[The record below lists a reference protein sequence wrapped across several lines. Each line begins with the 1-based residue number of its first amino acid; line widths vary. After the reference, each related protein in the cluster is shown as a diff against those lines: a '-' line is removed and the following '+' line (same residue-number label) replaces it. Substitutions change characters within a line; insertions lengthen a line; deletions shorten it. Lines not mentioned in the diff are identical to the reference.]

1 MFDALVSSAVF
12 PAVLEMLRA
21 TDNALA
27 GVKSRLEEQ
36 VKGDNPMTAIV
47 AQQQLG
53 AIAAWEP
60 ALRDI
65 MANLDKSHA
74 SVHGTSLPAG
84 GHR

>member
-12 PAVLEMLRA
+12 PAVLELLRA
-21 TDNALA
+21 TDAALA
-27 GVKSRLEEQ
+27 GVKTRLEAQ
-36 VKGDNPMTAIV
+36 VAGDNPMTAIV

-65 MANLDKSHA
+65 MVGLDKSHQT
-74 SVHGTSLPAG
+74 VHGSPLPST
-84 GHR
+84 HR